1 MGCWATGI
9 FGMVTVASRQ
19 KGRHLVRRAIPAAIV
34 LLLSAATGGF
44 AGPQVTTRIKESV
57 LENGLKVFLLEEH
70 KAPVVTVHVWYRVGA
85 RNEQPGATGLSHF
98 LEHMM
103 FKGTSKLGP
112 GQFSK
117 TVQKNGGRDNAF
129 TSDDY
134 TGYFETFASDRV
146 ELGLELEADRMRG
159 LLLDPKEVESEKKVV
174 MEERRLRTDDDPV
187 SALQEAM
194 GAAAFQVHP
203 YRQPVIGWMSDL
215 QGLTREDLVRHYN
228 TYYVPN
234 NAVLIVVGD
243 FKSDELLPKIRHH
256 FGGIPRG
263 QEPPRVRAMEPVQR
277 GERRLV
283 LRKEAELPF
292 VYMGYHVPDLKH
304 PDNFALEVLAY
315 ILSGGKSARIYKSL
329 VYEKQLALYA
339 GGGYDRESIDPNLFY
354 FYASVMPGK
363 TAGEVEQA
371 LTAEIE
377 RLKSERVSDRE
388 LEKVKNQI
396 EAGFLFGQDSIF
408 NLARQLAEYE
418 IVAGWRVWEA
428 YVPGIR
434 AVKAEDLQ
442 RVAKAYLTPD
452 SRTVA
457 VLIPT
462 KTER

>member
-1 MGCWATGI
+1 MSCWPTGI
-9 FGMVTVASRQ
+9 FGMVTMAKRQ
-19 KGRHLVRRAIPAAIV
+19 KGRHLVRWAIPAAIV
-34 LLLSAATGGF
+34 LLLSAATVGF
-44 AGPQVTTRIKESV
+44 AGPQVTTRVKESV
-57 LENGLKVFLLEEH
+57 LENGLKVLLLEEH

-112 GQFSK
+112 GQFSR

-134 TGYFETFASDRV
+134 TGYFETFASDRF
-146 ELGLELEADRMRG
+146 ELALEIEADRMRG

-194 GAAAFQVHP
+194 GAVAFQVHP

-215 QGLTREDLVRHYN
+215 EGLTRENLVQHYN

-243 FKSDELLPKIRHH
+243 FKSDELLPKIRQQ

-263 QEPPRVRAMEPVQR
+263 QEPPRVRAVEPAQR

-388 LEKVKNQI
+388 LEKAKNQI

-428 YVPGIR
+428 YVTGIR

>member
-1 MGCWATGI
+1 M
-9 FGMVTVASRQ
+9 
-19 KGRHLVRRAIPAAIV
+19 RHWMQDVMRRTIAAAWV
-34 LLLSAATGGF
+34 LLFLVLAQGIAD
-44 AGPQVTTRIKESV
+44 AQVTTRVKESV
-57 LENGLKVFLLEEH
+57 LENGLKVLLLEEH
-70 KAPVVTVHVWYRVGA
+70 KAPVVTVHVWYRIGA

-103 FKGTSKLGP
+103 FKGTSKVGP

-134 TGYFETFASDRV
+134 TGYFETFASDRF
-146 ELGLELEADRMRG
+146 ELALELEADRVRG
-159 LLLDPKEVESEKKVV
+159 LLLDAKEVESEKKVI

-187 SALQEAM
+187 SALRETMEAV
-194 GAAAFQVHP
+194 AFQVHP

-215 QGLTREDLVRHYN
+215 EALTREDLVRHYN
-228 TYYVPN
+228 TYYLPN

-243 FKSDELLPKIRHH
+243 FKSDELLPKIRRV
-256 FGGIPRG
+256 FGAIPRG
-263 QEPPRVRAMEPVQR
+263 PEPPKVRAVEPEQR

-283 LRKEAELPF
+283 LKKEAELPF
-292 VYMGYHVPDLKH
+292 VFMGYHVPDLKH
-304 PDNFALEVLAY
+304 SDNFALEVLAY

-329 VYEKQLALYA
+329 VYDKQLALFA
-339 GGGYDRESIDPNLFY
+339 GGGYDRESIDPNLFS

-363 TAGEVEQA
+363 TAEEVERA

-377 RLKSERVSDRE
+377 RLKGDIVPDRE
-388 LEKVKNQI
+388 LEKAKNQI
-396 EAGFLFGQDSIF
+396 EAGFLLGQDSVF

-418 IVAGWRVWEA
+418 IVAGWRTWEA
-428 YVPGIR
+428 YLPGIR

-442 RVAKAYLTPD
+442 RVAKTYLTPD
-452 SRTVA
+452 NQTVA

-462 KTER
+462 KKEKP